1 MPRIDCFDI
10 IKNNPELVSEFISIT
25 EDMPEVEQRKQAI
38 QIVNKLLE
46 ASNESLNKVK
56 RKVGQKPQKYNS
68 GVSQDAIDEIIKKY
82 SQPEQKETPQAE
94 SNPALIDVEPIRQ
107 LGTGANVYFETD
119 KYRVNDNLKNG
130 RVLLNIGDANSETPL
145 ANIEFDTANEAVFVA
160 KKIAENAPM
169 GLDAGFHNV
178 NKIIENYKKEYSES
192 LLSKEQT
199 PNLKNEFQY
208 VIDKANKAGGGV
220 KGSGTK
226 KINLSDREA
235 AILNKT
241 IEKLEAKAVANNG
254 ATFDPIETIN
264 IQYETI
270 NGKEQKI
277 NTYTVDGYSIKYRRG
292 RNSFI
297 EITTPQGDLLIV
309 SKQYGKTEIA
319 YLGKSE
325 PIISKEQT
333 PPALRD
339 VESIAKKSDADIEKR
354 MLELQDSGL
363 KIGTPETKEFN
374 ALEKEM
380 EKRERDSVFNVP
392 LDKVGE
398 SVDALMQKEKD
409 MPNGFGAFIEKRDA
423 RETKEVADKY
433 LNAKELTDAELKKD
447 FSDAVRGNPTTWYAD
462 GLKMREAL
470 KEATNRG
477 IDTKDMLAAVTK
489 VYEDAGYD
497 TETAKSVVANMLKPI
512 FEGSQKVET
521 NESKLVKSESL
532 LSNEQTQTQPTVSA
546 SGLLKYKKKSIA
558 ERFSKGLDATSVM
571 EGGEIYPDDV
581 TQRAAWRSMGKKEFE
596 GLLSGNEIGG
606 DAKKGGYFGDNPAIA
621 SAQKGEGKY
630 LVEFGG
636 KKVEGETTVGKV
648 SLKDITGVWKYENDK
663 WNKLDKEAV
672 ESLLSKEQTPQAGSG
687 DVGGEQPLKETP
699 NEGKVNLS
707 TSAPKQS
714 ITKKAFTALTTMLKK
729 AFPKVK
735 FLSIDEAKKEL
746 RIDNGI
752 NLQIANK
759 KYKLFHSTTNP
770 ISGEFRVKGKN
781 NSNGIYFARTPK
793 DSKTFGD
800 ITYKANIEPKNTLI
814 LNDNEVRK
822 YKFFNIDEASLKEYL
837 DKGYDSIAWYQN
849 GKLKEFV
856 VLDNSIIKNYDVHYL
871 KTSKGEV
878 FGFQSGNSIFI
889 DPSLI
894 NADTPIHEVVGHYG
908 MNIIDAM
915 AKGGDEKAQA
925 IIAKGFSLLQAPEG
939 KAVLDEIK
947 ANPAYSNLSLREKKM
962 EALATIIGREGAN
975 MFTEGTRKNT
985 FASKVKDFIKSF
997 YDYIRTKVPTLKDK
1011 TIKQIVA
1018 MDNKE
1023 FIRAIVGDAFR
1034 GEIVQQNN
1042 ESLSDDIRFSN
1053 DYESSPQFKKWKG
1066 NNRLVSGDEVQD
1078 VKTGEPI
1085 VVKGYHGT
1093 TNEFYEFDSSVKGNV
1108 EGHLGKVNY
1117 FTSDEQDASSNYQA
1131 DGADITSRVSR
1142 RSEYLEDYLYDEFGI
1157 VARQSPPVKVSEL
1170 DYKKISDE
1178 FNIPISDLKK
1188 QKSSELYKY
1197 IAEKELK
1204 GNTEKVLDLYI
1215 KLNNP
1220 VVLGSGATWFE
1231 TLNISDKDLEQA
1243 AQEIADENGV
1253 TIEEAKED
1261 YEWDIRDRAIENTGY
1276 KNVALDALSDALESN
1291 GYDGQLASNILGD
1304 NIYDAEINLNDL
1316 EKRMRKAELYDN
1328 NEGEMAGSQVIS
1340 DFFKNLGFDGII
1352 LTDVS
1357 DRFKNMGLGST
1368 TSHIH
1373 VFDEFKNQIKL
1384 ADGTNTTFNPNTND
1398 IRFQASPKTDLQEA
1412 ERKLKEAWGKYLS
1425 NGISFDGMAEAE
1437 KERQLIVALLGYLK
1451 AKGIDIAKGI
1461 GNEVRDFIKN
1471 KFSGVT
1477 DEMIDVAQGRML
1489 TDYQKLYDTHMTPKN
1504 KEILDGMVSQ
1514 VKSGE
1519 MSFEDFINTIDGI
1532 VPNERIKNVF
1542 ISYVNEQIDPL
1553 DGYVAVDEEIEESP
1567 ESPKTETSKEEERA
1581 FIGGLLARPINR
1593 KNFPNIVGDNKTDD
1607 DVLKRITA
1615 VTQEDVQDRKVMVDT
1630 SYVRVALENIKEIA
1644 LQNANALYMQFGEDW
1659 QTKVMDYLSDYLNA
1673 ANPAQAIG
1681 ILNVI
1686 STDVQQKIEKSQSPT
1701 ERTKLFKLQDKADEL
1716 SILFA
1721 SQASLGINARKI
1733 LRQFA
1738 QGGNMSKLV
1747 LDKILTE
1754 DTMQTI
1760 EEINRIAASKPTN
1773 EELNNAT
1780 LPVQAPQTPKS
1791 RIQKIKENV
1800 KAALSS
1806 KQKNKPKITEKE
1818 INELGRRAEEE
1829 RKRQGVQTK
1838 MSRQQIAQ
1846 MLKEEAKKC

>member
-1 MPRIDCFDI
+1 MGFPCDYYFKGKKLTYDQFRKELKELPMSEIEEMFPS
-10 IKNNPELVSEFISIT
+10 IKDEGISRLSWTTGEQQNDRYDLSKTVNRVTSRSGKDVKYVEIEAKSGSISLTVSSDGKVI
-25 EDMPEVEQRKQAI
+25 
-38 QIVNKLLE
+38 
-46 ASNESLNKVK
+46 ES
-56 RKVGQKPQKYNS
+56 
-68 GVSQDAIDEIIKKY
+68 
-82 SQPEQKETPQAE
+82 
-94 SNPALIDVEPIRQ
+94 
-107 LGTGANVYFETD
+107 ETD
-119 KYRVNDNLKNG
+119 ESFGQD
-130 RVLLNIGDANSETPL
+130 S
-145 ANIEFDTANEAVFVA
+145 FVG
-160 KKIAENAPM
+160 N
-169 GLDAGFHNV
+169 
-178 NKIIENYKKEYSES
+178 
-192 LLSKEQT
+192 
-199 PNLKNEFQY
+199 
-208 VIDKANKAGGGV
+208 
-220 KGSGTK
+220 
-226 KINLSDREA
+226 NLSD
-235 AILNKT
+235 
-241 IEKLEAKAVANNG
+241 
-254 ATFDPIETIN
+254 
-264 IQYETI
+264 
-270 NGKEQKI
+270 
-277 NTYTVDGYSIKYRRG
+277 
-292 RNSFI
+292 
-297 EITTPQGDLLIV
+297 
-309 SKQYGKTEIA
+309 
-319 YLGKSE
+319 
-325 PIISKEQT
+325 II
-333 PPALRD
+333 
-339 VESIAKKSDADIEKR
+339 
-354 MLELQDSGL
+354 G
-363 KIGTPETKEFN
+363 
-374 ALEKEM
+374 
-380 EKRERDSVFNVP
+380 
-392 LDKVGE
+392 
-398 SVDALMQKEKD
+398 
-409 MPNGFGAFIEKRDA
+409 
-423 RETKEVADKY
+423 KEVADKIMS
-433 LNAKELTDAELKKD
+433 
-447 FSDAVRGNPTTWYAD
+447 SDKVDLSGD
-462 GLKMREAL
+462 GLKVGGKGMKGFYGSPTEGSL
-470 KEATNRG
+470 G
-477 IDTKDMLAAVTK
+477 IVGN
-489 VYEDAGYD
+489 V
-497 TETAKSVVANMLKPI
+497 AKSLFKQVPKT
-512 FEGSQKVET
+512 VEI
-521 NESKLVKSESL
+521 
-532 LSNEQTQTQPTVSA
+532 Q
-546 SGLLKYKKKSIA
+546 
-558 ERFSKGLDATSVM
+558 
-571 EGGEIYPDDV
+571 
-581 TQRAAWRSMGKKEFE
+581 
-596 GLLSGNEIGG
+596 
-606 DAKKGGYFGDNPAIA
+606 
-621 SAQKGEGKY
+621 
-630 LVEFGG
+630 GG
-636 KKVEGETTVGKV
+636 KKLVNPKIITD
-648 SLKDITGVWKYENDK
+648 KDTSGNSMSGNAFYVVDDNGFKSEPFFNRGS
-663 WNKLDKEAV
+663 A
-672 ESLLSKEQTPQAGSG
+672 EQLIDDSVLHTQH
-687 DVGGEQPLKETP
+687 
-699 NEGKVNLS
+699 
-707 TSAPKQS
+707 
-714 ITKKAFTALTTMLKK
+714 
-729 AFPKVK
+729 
-735 FLSIDEAKKEL
+735 SIDVTPEL
-746 RIDNGI
+746 KAQVEQG
-752 NLQIANK
+752 LP
-759 KYKLFHSTTNP
+759 LFM
-770 ISGEFRVKGKN
+770 
-781 NSNGIYFARTPK
+781 RT
-793 DSKTFGD
+793 
-800 ITYKANIEPKNTLI
+800 A
-814 LNDNEVRK
+814 
-822 YKFFNIDEASLKEYL
+822 
-837 DKGYDSIAWYQN
+837 
-849 GKLKEFV
+849 
-856 VLDNSIIKNYDVHYL
+856 
-871 KTSKGEV
+871 KGEV
-878 FGFQSGNSIFI
+878 FGFQQGSKIFI

-1042 ESLSDDIRFSN
+1042 ESLSDVIRFSN

-1276 KNVALDALSDALESN
+1276 ENVALDALSDALESN

-1304 NIYDAEINLNDL
+1304 NIYDTEINLNDL
-1316 EKRMRKAELYDN
+1316 EKRIRKAELYGN
-1328 NEGEMAGSQVIS
+1328 IEGEMAGSQVIS

-1461 GNEVRDFIKN
+1461 GNEVREFIKN

-1553 DGYVAVDEEIEESP
+1553 DGYVAVDEEIEEVP

-1659 QTKVMDYLSDYLNA
+1659 QNKVMDYLSDYLNA

>member
-1 MPRIDCFDI
+1 MFNPKKTGISGLDVLLKDDGYNYFYKSVSGEVVMMSPDEYLKKVREGLKTKEDANVTKDKKGAINEAINKGDKIYMP
-10 IKNNPELVSEFISIT
+10 FIST
-25 EDMPEVEQRKQAI
+25 KDGKF
-38 QIVNKLLE
+38 
-46 ASNESLNKVK
+46 
-56 RKVGQKPQKYNS
+56 
-68 GVSQDAIDEIIKKY
+68 SQE
-82 SQPEQKETPQAE
+82 
-94 SNPALIDVEPIRQ
+94 
-107 LGTGANVYFETD
+107 
-119 KYRVNDNLKNG
+119 G
-130 RVLLNIGDANSETPL
+130 RNR
-145 ANIEFDTANEAVFVA
+145 AVVA
-160 KKIAENAPM
+160 KER
-169 GLDAGFHNV
+169 G
-178 NKIIENYKKEYSES
+178 
-192 LLSKEQT
+192 
-199 PNLKNEFQY
+199 
-208 VIDKANKAGGGV
+208 
-220 KGSGTK
+220 
-226 KINLSDREA
+226 
-235 AILNKT
+235 
-241 IEKLEAKAVANNG
+241 EKLIPV
-254 ATFDPIETIN
+254 
-264 IQYETI
+264 
-270 NGKEQKI
+270 
-277 NTYTVDGYSIKYRRG
+277 
-292 RNSFI
+292 
-297 EITTPQGDLLIV
+297 
-309 SKQYGKTEIA
+309 
-319 YLGKSE
+319 
-325 PIISKEQT
+325 
-333 PPALRD
+333 
-339 VESIAKKSDADIEKR
+339 
-354 MLELQDSGL
+354 
-363 KIGTPETKEFN
+363 
-374 ALEKEM
+374 
-380 EKRERDSVFNVP
+380 
-392 LDKVGE
+392 
-398 SVDALMQKEKD
+398 
-409 MPNGFGAFIEKRDA
+409 FIEKDISFDEKIAKGQEYINSAIKDGATTKEEVLSKLKEQGLHRDA
-423 RETKEVADKY
+423 IYFIDNNFEDK
-433 LNAKELTDAELKKD
+433 
-447 FSDAVRGNPTTWYAD
+447 AV
-462 GLKMREAL
+462 
-470 KEATNRG
+470 
-477 IDTKDMLAAVTK
+477 
-489 VYEDAGYD
+489 
-497 TETAKSVVANMLKPI
+497 
-512 FEGSQKVET
+512 
-521 NESKLVKSESL
+521 ESL

-672 ESLLSKEQTPQAGSG
+672 ESLLSKEQTPAKEVAPASKEQIESTAKALEEKAKTDEDAVFDLEGDANMYINDLVGKEMNNIISDLPYPDEVKSAIRKHFSITRNGEFFSSLGAERVIKNNDIERTKSFVKRIGAELLKQKFEESTKEYSNELDKLNENVNQYFQSLLDAEEKGENPRINNDISKIVNILYGVQSKYEQAEKNIPNNLSEAYHKAKADGSNPELVKAVESLLSKEQTPQAGSG

-729 AFPKVK
+729 AFPKVEFIGEK
-735 FLSIDEAKKEL
+735 EARE
-746 RIDNGI
+746 
-752 NLQIANK
+752 
-759 KYKLFHSTTNP
+759 
-770 ISGEFRVKGKN
+770 
-781 NSNGIYFARTPK
+781 
-793 DSKTFGD
+793 
-800 ITYKANIEPKNTLI
+800 I
-814 LNDNEVRK
+814 LG
-822 YKFFNIDEASLKEYL
+822 
-837 DKGYDSIAWYQN
+837 DKG
-849 GKLKEFV
+849 
-856 VLDNSIIKNYDVHYL
+856 IKVNEMR
-871 KTSKGEV
+871 TSDGNV
-878 FGFQSGNSIFI
+878 FGFEYKGKIFL
-889 DPSLI
+889 DETAI

-947 ANPAYSNLSLREKKM
+947 ANPAYSNLSLMEKKM

-975 MFTEGTRKNT
+975 MFAEGTRKNT

-1581 FIGGLLARPINR
+1581 FIGGLLARPINS
-1593 KNFPNIVGDNKTDD
+1593 KNFPNIVGGNKTDD

-1791 RIQKIKENV
+1791 RIQKIKQNV